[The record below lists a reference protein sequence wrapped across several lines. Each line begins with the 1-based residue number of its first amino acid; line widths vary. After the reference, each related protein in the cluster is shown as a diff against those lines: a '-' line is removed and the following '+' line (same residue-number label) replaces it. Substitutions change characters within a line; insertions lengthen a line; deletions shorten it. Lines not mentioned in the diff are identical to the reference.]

1 MRAAVFTILLLVIY
15 QGEALKCNVCF
26 SNETDLCTPTKIQ
39 TCSGETHAC
48 GIMILTGPP
57 SLCLRQCMI
66 IQLCED
72 WISTPES
79 FLTCCSTDLCN

>member
-15 QGEALKCNVCF
+15 QGEALKCNFCF

-48 GIMILTGPP
+48 GIMIMTGPP
-57 SLCLRQCMI
+57 QPLSPSVY
-66 IQLCED
+66 D
-72 WISTPES
+72 HTVV
-79 FLTCCSTDLCN
+79 